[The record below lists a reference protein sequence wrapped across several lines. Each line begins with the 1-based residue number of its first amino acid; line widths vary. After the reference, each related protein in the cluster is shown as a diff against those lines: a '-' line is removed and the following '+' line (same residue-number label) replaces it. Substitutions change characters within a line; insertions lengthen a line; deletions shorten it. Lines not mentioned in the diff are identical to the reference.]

1 LFGFA
6 HIRREGENRTSG
18 LGAEDDSRE
27 TDEELEYRIFTI
39 SNTIATIPVD
49 C

>member
-6 HIRREGENRTSG
+6 HIWCEGEDRTSG
-18 LGAEDDSRE
+18 LGAEDDGLE
-27 TDEELEYRIFTI
+27 TDEELEYRIFTV